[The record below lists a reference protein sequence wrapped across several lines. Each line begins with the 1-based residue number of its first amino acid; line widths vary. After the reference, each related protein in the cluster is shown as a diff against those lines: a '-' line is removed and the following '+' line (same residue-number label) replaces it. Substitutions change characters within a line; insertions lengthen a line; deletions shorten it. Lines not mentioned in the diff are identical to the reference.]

1 MIRMILTYILIT
13 VGIGFGIAVVREMSG
28 QERWSLFKTAMFSL
42 LCSGLALVLIMFVVV
57 LF

>member
-1 MIRMILTYILIT
+1 MIRMLLTYLLCTIG
-13 VGIGFGIAVVREMSG
+13 VGFGITLFNEMSG